1 MAHERNRGAGALLH
15 RSADVLLCLIGR
27 LHASLVSSPSLL
39 PVGIWITDSLFQAAL
54 QRDDRVPGWAWQSR
68 CLQGTEQ
75 AE

>member
-15 RSADVLLCLIGR
+15 GSEDVLLCLIGR

-39 PVGIWITDSLFQAAL
+39 PVGISRIPCSRQPCKETTESLVGHGRAAAC
-54 QRDDRVPGWAWQSR
+54 RVH
-68 CLQGTEQ
+68 Q